1 MHLPYNEISLP
12 FTCRI
17 LKCRICGKGRVP
29 DVLFTTVEPPKGL
42 EINGRGCFLQ
52 AKILRL
58 KRYGIYWVLNFL
70 SNEKHKSG
78 IYAFNTLNN
87 FICLFFRDLKGEN
100 NAKEISEALPFVEYE
115 IHRQLINKLKMKGMF
130 TNRFEM
136 KSRL

>member
-58 KRYGIYWVLNFL
+58 KRYRIYCVVNFL
-70 SNEKHKSG
+70 QSKKYISNTFCDGKHFEQS
-78 IYAFNTLNN
+78 F
-87 FICLFFRDLKGEN
+87 LFFRDLKGEN

-115 IHRQLINKLKMKGMF
+115 IHRQLINKLKMKG
-130 TNRFEM
+130 
-136 KSRL
+136 KSYKSI